1 MGLWSRKLYRTQ
13 ESYTCKNHSNN
24 TNQLLHTYRF
34 TYSIVL
40 QNRKLMNSIYSIP
53 RKTHLDLLPMS
64 CWAHPS
70 DLWMS
75 EALQLAHTHAFTDSL
90 VFTFIRLQTCRH
102 KKMPP
107 MNPVISSKNYK
118 VMVLTFNRN
127 ITLETYTILS
137 IPGDGKEFVSS
148 VGISIKGP
156 PPLYVYGSQS
166 NREKAESPCILAMD
180 CHRHK
185 LHTKQSRWQ
194 FSV

>member
-1 MGLWSRKLYRTQ
+1 MYWSVVLKPNRLWVCGAVNYTELRSLIPVKIIPITQ
-13 ESYTCKNHSNN
+13 INSYI
-24 TNQLLHTYRF
+24 HTGSHIPLFCRIENWWIPY
-34 TYSIVL
+34 TVL
-40 QNRKLMNSIYSIP
+40 P

-64 CWAHPS
+64 CWAHSS
-70 DLWMS
+70 DLSWMS

-137 IPGDGKEFVSS
+137 IPRRWKRICLLCRNIYKGTSTPLCLW
-148 VGISIKGP
+148 ITIK
-156 PPLYVYGSQS
+156 
-166 NREKAESPCILAMD
+166 
-180 CHRHK
+180 
-185 LHTKQSRWQ
+185 
-194 FSV
+194 